1 MDDLINA
8 PGYKEGKGVYNHAKE
23 KVSDIIGSESV
34 FSRDIDLHERVIVA
48 YEDVFYKKFRETKG
62 TPSER
67 WNTAQAYAD
76 EQIDKGLGVFRRTGT
91 GGQTI
96 WEAFRVEELS
106 KDYDPIDL
114 DEKLNT
120 SESAVNKTIDN
131 IITSHKNVAEGKPG
145 KELVSL
151 DTVDEMLL
159 SINRGE
165 TVKVPYQI
173 QKLYNSQTGPKEK
186 WKYQTQRELAQE
198 VLGIEIPEGTFE
210 LQEFIDRKSPLK
222 VPDKEKYS
230 NYELSLLNAVR
241 MEFDEWPV
249 GNGVTNII
257 NDAGGLE
264 FFDEDY
270 IESWAIDPQRDP
282 LLYFI
287 GTP

>member
-1 MDDLINA
+1 MQHW
-8 PGYKEGKGVYNHAKE
+8 P
-23 KVSDIIGSESV
+23 
-34 FSRDIDLHERVIVA
+34 
-48 YEDVFYKKFRETKG
+48 FR
-62 TPSER
+62 
-67 WNTAQAYAD
+67 
-76 EQIDKGLGVFRRTGT
+76 
-91 GGQTI
+91 
-96 WEAFRVEELS
+96 
-106 KDYDPIDL
+106 L
-114 DEKLNT
+114 D
-120 SESAVNKTIDN
+120 IDN
-131 IITSHKNVAEGKPG
+131 IITSHQNVAKGKPG
-145 KELVSL
+145 KELVAL
-151 DTVDEMLL
+151 DTVDKMLL

-165 TVKVPYQI
+165 TVEVPYQI
-173 QKLYNSQTGPKEK
+173 QKLYHSQTGPKSK

-222 VPDKEKYS
+222 VPDKENYS

-270 IESWAIDPQRDP
+270 IESWTDDQQRNP